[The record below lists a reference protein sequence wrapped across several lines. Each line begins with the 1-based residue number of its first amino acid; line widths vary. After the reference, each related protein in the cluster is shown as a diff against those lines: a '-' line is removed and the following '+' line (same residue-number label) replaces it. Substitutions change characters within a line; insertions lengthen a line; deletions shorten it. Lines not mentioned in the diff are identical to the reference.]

1 MYNMSTG
8 SCQTNATKSG
18 QNSTTLS
25 DNIKTTNE
33 NEMQYEQCIVMLNK
47 MTFIH
52 SIILTQ
58 LYQHNT
64 PPPVAQNDM

>member
-52 SIILTQ
+52 SIILT
-58 LYQHNT
+58 
-64 PPPVAQNDM
+64 